1 MPWSFPYDIA
11 EPIGLML
18 CQWTLL
24 THSTSVPAVIGPV
37 TSAFREAICWSHSPY
52 VKESPVSA
60 LLIWRIRDAI
70 LLFLSPPWLNF
81 KYLSTI
87 VSATYGSFNLEIVYF
102 ISIALLCWLPSF
114 FSVPVQFPI
123 LLLAPSACNNA
134 VSWLNSLS
142 CEFVLYSDKFPTCKL
157 FPLICCFLSL
167 SALLLCSILFFF
179 NFGITIIDKQPL
191 SNS

>member
-70 LLFLSPPWLNF
+70 LLFLSPPWLNQA
-81 KYLSTI
+81 TI
-87 VSATYGSFNLEIVYF
+87 F
-102 ISIALLCWLPSF
+102 
-114 FSVPVQFPI
+114 
-123 LLLAPSACNNA
+123 APSACNNA